1 MKNSLLPKSPSH
13 LSAEAHEWW
22 RKLTADYGIRDE
34 AGLLL
39 LATALEAFDRMR
51 QAQAAIT
58 KDGTTFR
65 DRFGQIRVNPATTV
79 ERDSRAGMLAALKT
93 LNLDLEPLNDRPGR
107 PSGSR

>member
-1 MKNSLLPKSPSH
+1 VD
-13 LSAEAHEWW
+13 
-22 RKLTADYGIRDE
+22 DYTIRDE

-51 QAQAAIT
+51 QAQQAIA
-58 KDGTTFR
+58 KDGATFR

-79 ERDSRAGMLAALKT
+79 ERDSRAGMMAALKA
-93 LNLDLEPLNDRPGR
+93 LNLDLEPLHDRPGR